1 MHWIRDWSM
10 MPKWVSSE
18 TFSKKD
24 KIYKLHRLLPLH
36 FFEVWR
42 NINPELFNAM
52 LMVKLFYLRKY
63 LFTKFLSSFRVN
75 WFLTATTVNIINKCN
90 KYFPHCSPHLSL
102 TIQSVLKLTRLRMF
116 FSVPFQKNI
125 ERRGAK
131 PWLPILVCW

>member
-1 MHWIRDWSM
+1 MHWIRAWS

-102 TIQSVLKLTRLRMF
+102 TIRLEINQAPDVF
-116 FSVPFQKNI
+116 LGSFSEKYWEERSKTLATNI
-125 ERRGAK
+125 G
-131 PWLPILVCW
+131 LLID